1 MKVIKKIRG
10 KVMDSKNENF
20 LQRVNLANRQKE
32 INRMFKE
39 EGLTD
44 EILKKQIEVNKKRN
58 EHDIHDPSEVITNDD
73 GCDYVQ

>member
-1 MKVIKKIRG
+1 
-10 KVMDSKNENF
+10 MDSKNENF

-32 INRMFKE
+32 INRMFEE

-44 EILKKQIEVNKKRN
+44 EILEKQIEVNKKRN
-58 EHDIHDPSEVITNDD
+58 ELDIHDPSEVIINED

>member
-1 MKVIKKIRG
+1 MKCDNFLKKISLSN
-10 KVMDSKNENF
+10 K
-20 LQRVNLANRQKE
+20 QKQ
-32 INRMFKE
+32 INKMFEE

-58 EHDIHDPSEVITNDD
+58 ELDIHDPSEVIANED

>member
-10 KVMDSKNENF
+10 NVMDSKNENF

-32 INRMFKE
+32 INRMFEE

-44 EILKKQIEVNKKRN
+44 RVLREQLEINKRRN
-58 EHDIHDPSEVITNDD
+58 ELDIHDPNEELDD
-73 GCDYVQ
+73 EKFVQ

>member
-1 MKVIKKIRG
+1 MKC
-10 KVMDSKNENF
+10 DNF
-20 LQRVNLANRQKE
+20 LKRISLSNKQKQ
-32 INRMFKE
+32 INKMFEE

-44 EILKKQIEVNKKRN
+44 DILKKQIEVNKKRN

>member
-1 MKVIKKIRG
+1 MKCDNFLKKISLSN
-10 KVMDSKNENF
+10 K
-20 LQRVNLANRQKE
+20 QKQ
-32 INRMFKE
+32 INKMFEE

-58 EHDIHDPSEVITNDD
+58 EYDIHDPSEVITNDD